1 MVEKHDAENNERN
14 NADTDC
20 YCKPYD
26 SGCLKWELNMLYI
39 IFDEFNKIWLNN
51 AFRDVRSPIIIIYVE
66 RLPQKT
72 PVQDILKRFFQYD
85 SKMSSRSSRKKG
97 LQEIMACWFCYHTE
111 KKIFENISN
120 GRPVRW
126 SLYIYDKNLTF
137 RIL

>member
-72 PVQDILKRFFQYD
+72 AVQDILKRFFQYD

-111 KKIFENISN
+111 KKYLRTSRM
-120 GRPVRW
+120 GV
-126 SLYIYDKNLTF
+126 L
-137 RIL
+137 